1 MKKIIFGLIVTTIFY
16 SAFAQTI
23 AVVNGKKISLKFLQQ
38 ELEKLPLARQED
50 FLEDYPSFLEELI
63 NQELA
68 RQEAL
73 RQKLDTIN
81 EVKFLITQNKLLRNQ
96 ILIDELLNREIR
108 SKIQVSEEA
117 MLKYFKDQRE
127 KMKGLTY
134 QQIKPQIY
142 QTLTNQ
148 QQGAAI
154 KQFIS
159 DLRRKATI
167 TYNEKWRKTEE
178 AKMSNPIKRAL
189 MNKLPTIVDFGSD
202 KCIPCIQ
209 MKPIITELKKE
220 YKDKANILLL
230 DVDEYPD
237 LTRKYRIV
245 VIPTQIF
252 FDTLGNETY
261 RHMGFYPKA
270 DILTQLRKAGLK

>member
-1 MKKIIFGLIVTTIFY
+1 MKKLVLGLMATTIFY

-23 AVVNGKKISLKFLQQ
+23 AVVNGKKISLKFFRQ

-50 FLEDYPSFLEELI
+50 FAEDYLSFLEELI

-73 RQKLDTIN
+73 RQKLDTIS
-81 EVKFLITQNKLLRNQ
+81 EIKLRIIQNKPFRNQ
-96 ILIDELLNREIR
+96 ILVDELLNREIR
-108 SKIQVSEEA
+108 SKIEVSEEE
-117 MLKYFKDQRE
+117 MLKYFKDQKE

-134 QQIKPQIY
+134 NQIKPQIY
-142 QTLTNQ
+142 QILF
-148 QQGAAI
+148 
-154 KQFIS
+154 KQKETEALKTYFAE
-159 DLRRKATI
+159 LRQKAKI
-167 TYNEKWRKTEE
+167 TYNEKWLKSE
-178 AKMSNPIKRAL
+178 AKRMSNPIRQAL
-189 MNKLPTIVDFGSD
+189 KSKLPTMVDFGAD
-202 KCIPCIQ
+202 NCLPCIQ
-209 MKPIITELKKE
+209 MKPIVAELQRE

-230 DVDEYPD
+230 NVDEYLD
-237 LTRKYRIV
+237 LTRKYQIV

>member
-16 SAFAQTI
+16 SAFARTI

-134 QQIKPQIY
+134 NQIKPQIY
-142 QTLTNQ
+142 QILF
-148 QQGAAI
+148 
-154 KQFIS
+154 KQKETEALKSYFAY
-159 DLRRKATI
+159 LRQEAKI
-167 TYNEKWRKTEE
+167 TYNEKWLKAE
-178 AKMSNPIKRAL
+178 AKRISNPIQKAL
-189 MNKLPTIVDFGSD
+189 KSKLPTMVDFGAD
-202 KCIPCIQ
+202 NCLPCIQ
-209 MKPIITELKKE
+209 MKPIVAELQKE

-230 DVDEYPD
+230 NVDEYPD

-270 DILTQLRKAGLK
+270 DIITQLRKAGLK